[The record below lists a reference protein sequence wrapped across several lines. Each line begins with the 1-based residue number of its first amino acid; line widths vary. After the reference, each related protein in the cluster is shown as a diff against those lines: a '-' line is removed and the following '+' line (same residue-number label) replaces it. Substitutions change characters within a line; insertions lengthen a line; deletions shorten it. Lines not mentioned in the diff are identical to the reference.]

1 MGHNDRV
8 GAWLR
13 WMDRLARSRVFITS
27 NALLLAALVMAIG
40 ARIVPS
46 IQATLAQT
54 QLSTQSAITITGP
67 GVNSG
72 SAGAASATIT
82 AYVLGD
88 VAQPGVYTL
97 AEGARVQ
104 NLVAA
109 AGGALADADLK
120 RVNLAAPVV
129 DGQEIYVPRV
139 GETIPFT
146 LGGKVDINVASAG
159 DFHSALH
166 LELATSNRIVAYRV
180 AHGAF
185 TAVSQLLLVPISR
198 ATYDKIKDLVT
209 V

>member
-1 MGHNDRV
+1 MV
-8 GAWLR
+8 A
-13 WMDRLARSRVFITS
+13 
-27 NALLLAALVMAIG
+27 
-40 ARIVPS
+40 
-46 IQATLAQT
+46 
-54 QLSTQSAITITGP
+54 
-67 GVNSG
+67 SG
-72 SAGAASATIT
+72 SADAPTATIT

-88 VAQPGVYTL
+88 VAEPGVYTL

-104 NLVAA
+104 ALVAA
-109 AGGALADADLK
+109 AGGALADADLA

-129 DGQEIYVPRV
+129 DGQEIYIPRV
-139 GETIPFT
+139 GETVPFT
-146 LGGKVDINVASAG
+146 LGGKVDINVASAA

-166 LELATSNRIVAYRV
+166 LELAIGNRIVAYRV